1 MKKQF
6 VTYEIALK
14 LKELGFNE
22 ECFGYYTPMKKWMME
37 GTKFNS
43 ERHFHGPNWANSD
56 NTMRFMYVQNSFG
69 DRDSVVKNS
78 GFTKAVE
85 NIATPLW
92 QQAIDWFDSK
102 ELLVGTVIVDN
113 QYKSTINKI
122 NYETGLFNSRN
133 ESIKRAI
140 EFAVS
145 YIQDNK

>member
-92 QQAIDWFDSK
+92 QQAIDWFREEHDVIIDVAKIFNGTDSYHFAINL
-102 ELLVGTVIVDN
+102 EWEYFSGT
-113 QYKSTINKI
+113 Y
-122 NYETGLFNSRN
+122 YEALE
-133 ESIKRAI
+133 ESILKAI
-140 EFAVS
+140 EL
-145 YIQDNK
+145 IK